1 MPAKKR
7 KVVVAMSGGVDSSV
21 AAALLVKAGYDVTG
35 VTMKLVD
42 LPPEFCRSEGL
53 RSCCG
58 RLAVEDAHGV
68 AVALGIPHFVA
79 DMRVPF
85 EQKVV
90 TDFCEE
96 YGRGR
101 TPNPCIRCNRFIKFG
116 LLLKK
121 ARAIGADLIATG
133 HYTRIERDTRT
144 GLYLLKKGKD
154 AAKDQSYF
162 LYFLTQKELARAL
175 MPVGGFTKAE
185 VRRMAKK
192 MRLPVAEKPESQE
205 ICFVPDDDYPGFLK
219 GRIPGAFRPGAI
231 LDLNGRVI
239 GEHRGTGNFTIGQ
252 RRGLGIAAPQPL
264 YVIAIDAVSNIVVAG
279 PDEALRGKS
288 LLASGMTLVSGG
300 KLEGPLR
307 ARVKIRY
314 KHAEEKAIITPRGR
328 SGARI
333 DFERL
338 QRAMTPG
345 QAVVF
350 YSRNTVLGGATI
362 DKIISSPT

>member
-1 MPAKKR
+1 MPGKKR

-35 VTMKLVD
+35 VTMRLVD
-42 LPPEFCRSEGL
+42 LPAEFCRSEEL

-58 RLAVEDAHGV
+58 RLAVEDANRV

-90 TDFCEE
+90 ANFCQE
-96 YGRGR
+96 YELGR

-116 LLLKK
+116 LLLRK

-133 HYTRIERDTRT
+133 HYARIERDSRT
-144 GLYLLKKGKD
+144 GLFLLKKGKD
-154 AAKDQSYF
+154 ATKDQSYF
-162 LYFLTQKELARAL
+162 LYQMTQKELSHTL
-175 MPVGGFTKAE
+175 VPIGGFKKAE
-185 VRRMAKK
+185 VRRMAKR

-205 ICFVPDDDYPGFLK
+205 ICFVPDDDYPGFLR
-219 GRIPGAFRPGAI
+219 GRIPGAFLPGAI
-231 LDLNGRVI
+231 VDSNGRVI
-239 GEHRGTGNFTIGQ
+239 GEHGGIGHFTIGQ
-252 RRGLGIAAPQPL
+252 RRGLGIPSPRPL
-264 YVIAIDAVSNIVVAG
+264 FVIAIDAASNTVVAG

-288 LLASGMTLVSGG
+288 LMASGMTLVSGE
-300 KLEGPLR
+300 KLEGPIK
-307 ARVKIRY
+307 ARVKIRHR
-314 KHAEEKAIITPRGR
+314 HAEGKAIITPRGK
-328 SGARI
+328 SSARI
-333 DFERL
+333 DFEKV
-338 QRAMTPG
+338 QRAITPG

-362 DKIISSPT
+362 DKAL

>member
-1 MPAKKR
+1 MPGKKR

-21 AAALLVKAGYDVTG
+21 AAVLLVKAGYDVTG

-58 RLAVEDAHGV
+58 RLAVEDANRV

-85 EQKVV
+85 EQKVIA
-90 TDFCEE
+90 DFCGE
-96 YGRGR
+96 YERGR

-116 LLLKK
+116 LFLNK
-121 ARAIGADLIATG
+121 ARAIGADLVATG
-133 HYTRIERDTRT
+133 HYARIERDART
-144 GLYLLKKGKD
+144 DLFLLKKGKD

-162 LYFLTQKELARAL
+162 LYQMTQKELSRTL
-175 MPVGGFTKAE
+175 MPIGGFTKTE

-192 MRLPVAEKPESQE
+192 MGLPVAEKPESQE

-219 GRIPGAFRPGAI
+219 GRIPGAFRPGPI
-231 LDLNGRVI
+231 VDLNGRVI
-239 GEHRGTGNFTIGQ
+239 GEHTGTGNFTIGQ
-252 RRGLGIAAPQPL
+252 RRGLGVAAPRPL
-264 YVIAIDAVSNIVVAG
+264 YVIAIDAASNTVVAG
-279 PDEALRGKS
+279 PDEALRGRS

-300 KLEGPLR
+300 KLERPVR

-314 KHAEEKAIITPRGR
+314 KHAEEKAIITPRGK

-333 DFERL
+333 DFESA

-362 DKIISSPT
+362 DTVL

>member
-1 MPAKKR
+1 MPGKKR

-21 AAALLVKAGYDVTG
+21 AAALLVKAGCDVTG

-42 LPPEFCRSEGL
+42 LPPDFCRSEGL

-58 RLAVEDAHGV
+58 RLAVDDAHRV

-85 EQKVV
+85 EQKIIA
-90 TDFCEE
+90 DFCGE
-96 YGRGR
+96 YERGR

-116 LLLKK
+116 LLLNK
-121 ARAIGADLIATG
+121 ARAIGADLVATG
-133 HYTRIERDTRT
+133 HYARIERDART
-144 GLYLLKKGKD
+144 GLYTLKKGKD
-154 AAKDQSYF
+154 TAKDQSYF
-162 LYFLTQKELARAL
+162 LYQMTQKELSRTL
-175 MPVGGFTKAE
+175 MPVGRFTKTE

-192 MRLPVAEKPESQE
+192 MGLPVAGKPESQE

-219 GRIPGAFRPGAI
+219 GRIPGAFRPGPI
-231 LDLNGRVI
+231 VDLNGRVI

-252 RRGLGIAAPQPL
+252 RRGLGIAAPRPL

-288 LLASGMTLVSGG
+288 LLASGLTLVSGG

-314 KHAEEKAIITPRGR
+314 KHAEEKAIITPRDR
-328 SGARI
+328 SGARVG
-333 DFERL
+333 FESA
-338 QRAMTPG
+338 QRAITPG

-350 YSRNTVLGGATI
+350 YSRSTVLGGATI
-362 DKIISSPT
+362 EKAL

>member
-1 MPAKKR
+1 
-7 KVVVAMSGGVDSSV
+7 
-21 AAALLVKAGYDVTG
+21 
-35 VTMKLVD
+35 
-42 LPPEFCRSEGL
+42 
-53 RSCCG
+53 
-58 RLAVEDAHGV
+58 LAVEDAHGV

-185 VRRMAKK
+185 VRRMAKR

-205 ICFVPDDDYPGFLK
+205 ICFVPDDDYPGFIK

-314 KHAEEKAIITPRGR
+314 KHAEEKAIITPRGK

-338 QRAMTPG
+338 QRAITPG

-362 DKIISSPT
+362 DKIIISPT